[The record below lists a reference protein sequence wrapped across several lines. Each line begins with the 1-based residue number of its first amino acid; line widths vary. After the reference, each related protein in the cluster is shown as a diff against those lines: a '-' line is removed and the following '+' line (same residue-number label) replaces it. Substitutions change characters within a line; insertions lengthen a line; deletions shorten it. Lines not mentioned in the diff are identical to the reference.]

1 MNPQARNKATTL
13 RWTQLGNTTAIE
25 AKLYECECES
35 VGGQRI
41 LVHFFEFCFYPLENG
56 NSTSN
61 TGLGG
66 SKRNYVNVNPQGGAG
81 SLCTC
86 F

>member
-41 LVHFFEFCFYPLENG
+41 LVHLFL
-56 NSTSN
+56 NSVFTPSKME
-61 TGLGG
+61 TLQAIRDLGDQ
-66 SKRNYVNVNPQGGAG
+66 NEIM
-81 SLCTC
+81 
-86 F
+86 